1 MGLCL
6 VQLTTTC
13 VELFSSTNYYLC
25 LGDEKGDDD
34 GHRHDGLWAGL
45 GENVLQVCY

>member
-25 LGDEKGDDD
+25 LGDENGDD
-34 GHRHDGLWAGL
+34 DGLWAGL